1 MAGNQVQ
8 SEEERGGGRGRRKL
22 EANESEVFTAEPHK
36 RFRICIDTEPA
47 GECIHW
53 GSKRGRLKGRKPVK
67 QTPAARILKWRLWV
81 LPMEW
86 SDPAFFAA
94 PKMRSEIVCMFFFL
108 QTLCRC
114 EPKPI
119 VQTCRTGACLLGR
132 SVGFWWRM
140 RGARISIT
148 RSRRGARVRRL
159 ARYVPM
165 RTVGEITNRNCTCFC
180 AARGI
185 AFSVAASRVLP
196 PLDTPNPYQLG
207 FRCNGSAR

>member
-1 MAGNQVQ
+1 METLGFADGVVRSGILCRSKNAFGNCV
-8 SEEERGGGRGRRKL
+8 
-22 EANESEVFTAEPHK
+22 
-36 RFRICIDTEPA
+36 C
-47 GECIHW
+47 
-53 GSKRGRLKGRKPVK
+53 
-67 QTPAARILKWRLWV
+67 
-81 LPMEW
+81 
-86 SDPAFFAA
+86 FF
-94 PKMRSEIVCMFFFL
+94 FFFL